1 MSFLSRICLVTAL
14 LLTCMLSGNAVTA
27 TPIWVDEAPTGPLG
41 QYLQVLVDPT
51 DELTLEDVRVGAGS
65 GFRISER
72 AVPAFGIGPDPVW
85 IKLKIDNP
93 TMETVPRVLLAGTP
107 WIDRLDFYV
116 VHEGKR
122 VSHLVAG
129 DRNADYQRP
138 VAGMGYQF
146 QHRFAPGLSEVYLRA
161 STPDPLLLPFR
172 LLTPDAARIAEQQT
186 HYSYG
191 LVYGVVLAL
200 FAYNLMLYFGIGQRS
215 HLDYSMY
222 LGCFLLMNLAYTGHG
237 YVWLWP
243 EWQGLQRYVILIFMA
258 MFACSGFRFAINFL
272 GLREYAPRVAGIIRF
287 FCLGMLS
294 LMAAFVMLDMQRA
307 AAFLAFSYA
316 LSFAIAMV
324 VLGWDAVRRGRAAGR
339 YFLAAA
345 CSGMA
350 GVAIT
355 TLSVWGWM
363 PFTQAGYRAV
373 EIGVLLEA
381 TLLALAVAYQVRQH
395 ESARHA
401 AEYLARIDPLTGL
414 MNRRALFEQAERLL
428 ASALRHKRPLSLI
441 LFDLDHFKFIND
453 MHGHAVGD
461 EVLKETAALLQRL
474 CRRDDLAARWG
485 GEEFILVLPD
495 ADIPAATNLAERL
508 REQLQ
513 QRSLW
518 AGDAAI
524 ELRASFGVAALRDHE
539 SVEAL
544 IADADDLLYRAKQ
557 GGRNRICST
566 DDNVSAVAAEPC

>member
-1 MSFLSRICLVTAL
+1 MSLLPRIYLITATLLMCL
-14 LLTCMLSGNAVTA
+14 LSGNALAA

-41 QYLQVLVDPT
+41 QHLQVLPDPAG
-51 DELTLEDVRVGAGS
+51 ELTLEDVRAGPGS
-65 GFRISER
+65 GFRASDR
-72 AVPAFGIGPDPVW
+72 AVPAFGIGPGPVW
-85 IKLKIDNP
+85 FRLKIDNP
-93 TMETVPRVLLAGTP
+93 TAEEVPRVLLAGTS
-107 WIDRLDFYV
+107 WVDRLDFYV
-116 VHEGKR
+116 VHEGQL
-122 VSHLVAG
+122 VSHMTAG
-129 DRNADYQRP
+129 DREAGYLRP
-138 VAGMGYQF
+138 VAGMGYLF
-146 QHRFAPGLSEVYLRA
+146 RHHFAPGLNEVYLRA
-161 STPDPLLLPFR
+161 STPDPLLLPLR
-172 LLTPDAARIAEQQT
+172 MLTPDGVRVTERQT

-191 LVYGVVLAL
+191 LVYGFVLAL
-200 FAYNLMLYFGIGQRS
+200 LAYNLMLYFGIGQRS
-215 HLDYSMY
+215 HLDYSLY

-243 EWQGLQRYVILIFMA
+243 EWQGLQRYVILVFMA

-272 GLREYAPRVAGIIRF
+272 GLKEYAPRVARMIRL

-294 LMAAFVMLDMQRA
+294 LMAVFIVLDMQRA

-316 LSFAIAMV
+316 LSFASAMV

-355 TLSVWGWM
+355 TLTVWGWV

-381 TLLALAVAYQVRQH
+381 TLLALAVAYLVRQH

-414 MNRRALFEQAERLL
+414 MNRRALTEQAERLL
-428 ASALRHKRPLSLI
+428 AAAVRHKRPLSLI

-453 MHGHAVGD
+453 IHGHAVGD

-495 ADIPAATNLAERL
+495 ADIGAAINLAERL

-524 ELRASFGVAALRDHE
+524 ELRASFGVAALRDQK
-539 SVEAL
+539 SVDAL
-544 IADADDLLYRAKQ
+544 IADADALLYRAKQ
-557 GGRNRICST
+557 GGRNRICAS
-566 DDNVSAVAAEPC
+566 DDNASEVAVELC

>member
-1 MSFLSRICLVTAL
+1 MSFLPRICLITASL
-14 LLTCMLSGNAVTA
+14 LMCLLSANAMTA

-41 QYLQVLVDPT
+41 EHLQILADPSGV
-51 DELTLEDVRVGAGS
+51 LTLEDLRAGAGS
-65 GFRISER
+65 GFRASER
-72 AVPAFGIGPDPVW
+72 AVPAFGIGPGPVW
-85 IKLKIDNP
+85 FRLKIDNP
-93 TMETVPRVLLAGTP
+93 TAEAVPRALLAGTS

-116 VHEGKR
+116 VHEGQL
-122 VSHLVAG
+122 VSHLTAG
-129 DRNADYQRP
+129 DREADNQRP
-138 VAGMGYQF
+138 VAGMGYLF
-146 QHRFAPGLSEVYLRA
+146 RHRFAPGLSEVYLRA
-161 STPDPLLLPFR
+161 STPDPLLLPLR
-172 LLTPDAARIAEQQT
+172 MLTPDGIRVAEKQAF
-186 HYSYG
+186 YSYG
-191 LVYGVVLAL
+191 MVYGFVLAL
-200 FAYNLMLYFGIGQRS
+200 LAYNLMLYFGIGQRS
-215 HLDYSMY
+215 HLDYSLY

-243 EWQGLQRYVILIFMA
+243 EWQGLQRYVILVFMA

-272 GLREYAPRVAGIIRF
+272 GLREYAPRVARLIRL
-287 FCLGMLS
+287 FCISMLS
-294 LMAAFVMLDMQRA
+294 LMAIFIVLDMQRA
-307 AAFLAFSYA
+307 AAYLAFSYA

-355 TLSVWGWM
+355 TLTVWGWI
-363 PFTQAGYRAV
+363 PFMQVGYRAV

-381 TLLALAVAYQVRQH
+381 TLLALAVAYLVRQH

-414 MNRRALFEQAERLL
+414 MNRRALTEQAERLR
-428 ASALRHKRPLSLI
+428 AAALRHKRPLSLI

-453 MHGHAVGD
+453 LHGHAVGD

-495 ADIPAATNLAERL
+495 ADIRAATNLAERL

-524 ELRASFGVAALRDHE
+524 ELRASFGVAALRNQK
-539 SVEAL
+539 SVDAL
-544 IADADDLLYRAKQ
+544 IADADALLYRAKQ
-557 GGRNRICST
+557 GGRNRICAT
-566 DDNVSAVAAEPC
+566 DDNASGVAAEVC

>member
-1 MSFLSRICLVTAL
+1 MSFLPRICLITAALVTCL
-14 LLTCMLSGNAVTA
+14 LSANAQTA
-27 TPIWVDEAPTGPLG
+27 TPIWVDEAPAGPLG
-41 QYLQVLVDPT
+41 QHLQILADPT
-51 DELTLEDVRVGAGS
+51 GALTLEDVRAGASS
-65 GFRISER
+65 GFRASER
-72 AVPAFGIGPDPVW
+72 AVPAFGIGSDPVW
-85 IKLKIDNP
+85 FRLKIDNP
-93 TMETVPRVLLAGTP
+93 TAEAVPSALLAGTS
-107 WIDRLDFYV
+107 WIDQLDFYV
-116 VHEGKR
+116 VHEGQL
-122 VSHLVAG
+122 VSHLTAG
-129 DRNADYQRP
+129 DREAGYQRP
-138 VAGMGYQF
+138 VAGMGYLFRHQ
-146 QHRFAPGLSEVYLRA
+146 FAPGLSEVYLRA
-161 STPDPLLLPFR
+161 STPDPLLLPLR
-172 LLTPDAARIAEQQT
+172 MLTPEGIRVAEQQAL
-186 HYSYG
+186 YSYG
-191 LVYGVVLAL
+191 MVYGFVLAL
-200 FAYNLMLYFGIGQRS
+200 LAYNLMLYFGIGQRS
-215 HLDYSMY
+215 HLDYSLY

-243 EWQGLQRYVILIFMA
+243 EWQGLQRYVILVFMA

-272 GLREYAPRVAGIIRF
+272 GLREYAPRVARLIRL
-287 FCLGMLS
+287 FCVSMLS
-294 LMAAFVMLDMQRA
+294 LMTIFVVLDMQRA

-316 LSFAIAMV
+316 LGFAIAMV

-355 TLSVWGWM
+355 TLTVWGWM
-363 PFTQAGYRAV
+363 PFMQAGYRAV

-381 TLLALAVAYQVRQH
+381 TLLALAVAYLVRQH

-414 MNRRALFEQAERLL
+414 MNRRALTEQAERLR
-428 ASALRHKRPLSLI
+428 AAALRHKRPLSLI

-495 ADIPAATNLAERL
+495 ADIRAAINLAERL

-524 ELRASFGVAALRDHE
+524 ELRASFGVAALRDQE
-539 SVEAL
+539 SVDAL
-544 IADADDLLYRAKQ
+544 IADADALLYRAKQ
-557 GGRNRICST
+557 GGRNRICAT
-566 DDNVSAVAAEPC
+566 DDNASAVPAELC

>member
-1 MSFLSRICLVTAL
+1 MSFLPRICLITAAL
-14 LLTCMLSGNAVTA
+14 LMCLLSANAQTA

-41 QYLQVLVDPT
+41 QHLQILTDPAGVLA
-51 DELTLEDVRVGAGS
+51 LEDVRTEAGS
-65 GFRISER
+65 GFRASKR

-85 IKLKIDNP
+85 FRLMIDNP
-93 TMETVPRVLLAGTP
+93 TAEAVPRVLLAGTS

-116 VHEGKR
+116 VHDGQL
-122 VSHLVAG
+122 VSHLTAG
-129 DRNADYQRP
+129 DREADYQRP
-138 VAGMGYQF
+138 VAGMGYLF
-146 QHRFAPGLSEVYLRA
+146 RHRFAPGLSEVYLRA
-161 STPDPLLLPFR
+161 STPDPLLLPLR
-172 LLTPDAARIAEQQT
+172 MLTPGGVRVAEQQT
-186 HYSYG
+186 FYSYG
-191 LVYGVVLAL
+191 MVYGFVLAL
-200 FAYNLMLYFGIGQRS
+200 LAYNLMLYFGIGQRS
-215 HLDYSMY
+215 HLDYSLY

-243 EWQGLQRYVILIFMA
+243 EWQGLQRYVILVFMA

-272 GLREYAPRVAGIIRF
+272 GLREYAPRLARLIRL
-287 FCLGMLS
+287 FCVSMLS
-294 LMAAFVMLDMQRA
+294 LMTIFVVLDMQRA
-307 AAFLAFSYA
+307 AAYLAFSYA
-316 LSFAIAMV
+316 LSFAIAMF

-355 TLSVWGWM
+355 TLTVWGWM
-363 PFTQAGYRAV
+363 PFMQVGYRAV

-381 TLLALAVAYQVRQH
+381 TLLALAVAYLVRQH

-401 AEYLARIDPLTGL
+401 AEYLARIDPLTRL
-414 MNRRALFEQAERLL
+414 MNRRALTEQAERLR
-428 ASALRHKRPLSLI
+428 AAALRHRRPLSLV

-453 MHGHAVGD
+453 IHGHAVGD
-461 EVLKETAALLQRL
+461 EVLRETAALLQQF

-495 ADIPAATNLAERL
+495 TDIHAAITLAERL

-524 ELRASFGVAALRDHE
+524 ELRASFGVAALRDQE
-539 SVEAL
+539 SVDAL
-544 IADADDLLYRAKQ
+544 IADADALLYRAKL
-557 GGRNRICST
+557 GGRNRICFT
-566 DDNVSAVAAEPC
+566 DDHASVAAEVC